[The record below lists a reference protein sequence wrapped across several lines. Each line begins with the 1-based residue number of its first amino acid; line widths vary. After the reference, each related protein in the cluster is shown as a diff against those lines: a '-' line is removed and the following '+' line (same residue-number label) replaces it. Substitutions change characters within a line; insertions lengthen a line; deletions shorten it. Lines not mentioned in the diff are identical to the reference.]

1 LIRARSLI
9 NPNEIDLESLY
20 VLSRNIKLK
29 VVQGRVSSNIVA
41 ILMNMVNGH
50 LPEAET
56 WIQKAVNED
65 QTNGT
70 RFFLGRDYA
79 LYAEWFKRKGD
90 RLKEQENLGK
100 AIEIL
105 KECGA
110 DGWVKKYEKTLASL
124 S

>member
-79 LYAEWFKRKGD
+79 LYAEWFKRNGD
-90 RLKEQENLGK
+90 LPKAWGK
-100 AIEIL
+100 LEMAIEIM

-110 DGWVKKYEKTLASL
+110 DGWVEKYEKELTLL
-124 S
+124 Q

>member
-65 QTNGT
+65 QTNGK

-79 LYAEWFKRKGD
+79 LLR
-90 RLKEQENLGK
+90 
-100 AIEIL
+100 
-105 KECGA
+105 
-110 DGWVKKYEKTLASL
+110 
-124 S
+124 